1 MWLGNR
7 PVSGAWSEGRDR
19 QQETRELL
27 EVMEMIRMLAA
38 GWFFFYK
45 CIYNMSNSINCTL

>member
-38 GWFFFYK
+38 GWFFFTSVYTI
-45 CIYNMSNSINCTL
+45 CLTQ